1 MVKNN
6 TDISEKMMTKMKKM
20 FSLLTICI
28 IVISGML
35 YYYCLHRSFWPDAE
49 YMMRM
54 YGLHLANYAGNSFT
68 FPKMIS
74 GGVDYLVY
82 LVNGYSI
89 KSVRIEAM
97 IIYGI
102 VLFMAAVIALYNTNK
117 KNINY
122 SIIPLFV
129 FLFIIIN
136 PGSTLYCGMHTDNFI
151 MYPYDMHPDS
161 TILAVLGLLLVF
173 GHLNTKGKVSK
184 LLLILAIILAVVG
197 FKFSDMLFFVT
208 FSCPLFFYFLLY
220 SYHKYFKE
228 NYSRI
233 QKKKIVFVLL
243 ICFSMLLMILK
254 VAQWIT
260 GQDNGIYVNRADS
273 GFADTTVL
281 YENIFIVFTEIL
293 AVYNVELT
301 GNSVLNI
308 YNFVLLLRMALI
320 FYVFKIVLT
329 VAVTKIKDIN
339 NAKYDLLDFII
350 SFGMLFNI
358 LFLICLHYGSSVRCI
373 RYLIITFFY
382 GAIILCIHIGKKV
395 ERANNNVEAKIF
407 ALYISIMVVVNMES
421 FWKVDEYRADY
432 EEPMI
437 EMAKFIE
444 ENNLG
449 AGGAGYWNADVLT
462 AMAGGNNIVIDG
474 IPRTDRYASRYC
486 GIVDTIYYVID
497 SPYYPQDGIEYLGEP
512 TYTYQYGDF
521 VLYYYEDGIPVVTE

>member
-1 MVKNN
+1 
-6 TDISEKMMTKMKKM
+6 MTKMKKM

-54 YGLHLANYAGNSFT
+54 YGLHLANYAGKSFT
-68 FPKMIS
+68 IPKMIS
-74 GGVDYLVY
+74 WGVDYLVY
-82 LVNGYSI
+82 LINGYSI

-117 KNINY
+117 KHINY

-161 TILAVLGLLLVF
+161 TILSVLGLFLVF
-173 GHLNTKGKVSK
+173 GYLNTKGGISK
-184 LLLILAIILAVVG
+184 LFIFLAIILSLVG
-197 FKFSDMLFFVT
+197 FKFSDMLFFIT
-208 FSCPLFFYFLLY
+208 FSCPLYLYFFLY
-220 SYHKYFKE
+220 VYNNYFKE
-228 NYSRI
+228 KYTMV
-233 QKKKIVFVLL
+233 QKKKIIIAVLLGCSVVLL
-243 ICFSMLLMILK
+243 ILK
-254 VAQWIT
+254 IYGWAT
-260 GQDNGIYVNRADS
+260 GHNNGTFANRADS
-273 GFADTTVL
+273 GFADTTTIYQNV
-281 YENIFIVFTEIL
+281 FIVFTEIL

-301 GNSVLNI
+301 GNSVLSI
-308 YNFVLLLRMALI
+308 YNLVMLLRITLLI
-320 FYVFKIVLT
+320 YMFTIVIT
-329 VAVTKIKDIN
+329 IAVTKIRDIN
-339 NAKYDLLDFII
+339 FDKYNLLDFIV
-350 SFGMLFNI
+350 SFGMIFNI
-358 LFLICLHYGSSVRCI
+358 LFLICIHYGSSVRCI

-382 GAIILCIHIGKKV
+382 GAILLCIYFGKKV
-395 ERANNNVEAKIF
+395 EKDCNSAEIRVI
-407 ALYISIMVVVNMES
+407 ALFFSIMVVVNMET
-421 FWKVDEYRADY
+421 FWKEDEYKADY

-474 IPRTDRYASRYC
+474 IPRTDRYASRFC
-486 GIVDTIYYVID
+486 GTIDTIYYVID
-497 SPYYPQDGIEYLGEP
+497 SPYYPQDGIEYLGDP

-521 VLYYYEDGIPVVTE
+521 VLYYYEDGIPVVME